1 MPAKEL
7 SKSIIGE
14 NSFFEGKFYIK
25 GELEINGKFE
35 GTSIKV
41 DHLYIGKTG
50 KVKSNIK
57 ATSIIIEG
65 IVIGNLLA
73 TNRIILYP
81 TARVLG
87 NIRTPEIIIQKGVII
102 EGKCT
107 ISNDLENPA
116 KDLIQKLYEE
126 KQS

>member
-1 MPAKEL
+1 MPVKEI

-14 NSFFEGKFYIK
+14 NSYFEGKFYIK

-41 DHLYIGKTG
+41 DNLYIGKTG

-102 EGKCT
+102 EGRCT

-126 KQS
+126 K